1 MNKRAR
7 SAVSTA
13 FWFVASRQRA
23 SYSLSFLDSDADG
36 SLIFM
41 FYWLLALSYLATT
54 DNSH

>member
-23 SYSLSFLDSDADG
+23 SYSLSFLDIRDADADADRY
-36 SLIFM
+36 LIYM
-41 FYWLLALSYLATT
+41 L
-54 DNSH
+54 